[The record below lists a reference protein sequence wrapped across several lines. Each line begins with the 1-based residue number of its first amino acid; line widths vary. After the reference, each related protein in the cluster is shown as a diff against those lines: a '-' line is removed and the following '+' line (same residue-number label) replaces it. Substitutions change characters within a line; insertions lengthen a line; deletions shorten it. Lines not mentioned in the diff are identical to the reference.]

1 VEIPLAF
8 HGSTL
13 LLCLIRFL
21 QTNCNEDYFEIKKF
35 ISETQKLIRYMVEK
49 FEKPESV
56 PQNILKLY
64 AEYLSKTLNNGSGT
78 IRTNLGLLST
88 MLKWC
93 FTQSWFDDLAEEARI
108 FVLAVYSCKPSIPK
122 NAMLEGTALA
132 MSELVDSKEFDD
144 RDLLD
149 SLNRF
154 CFGFLLTFKTH
165 RDLISSNRG
174 VNARLE
180 LAFAS
185 ATPDIDW
192 RVRNPNWDDYDQIF
206 NSIVESRDET
216 LLERLLLSNPRHRKA
231 FLDSIEPDSL
241 DELYKKLKK
250 CVRES
255 GSLYLQDIPDNV
267 HHVNFNQLDIRSILS
282 PCEAEE
288 ICLRWLLAIDRI
300 QLSGQQQITLED
312 IDLTP
317 THVTITFTKRRSTE
331 YIRDS
336 TSHRRKTFN
345 YKIIS
350 YMLGLREK
358 FEQNF
363 GSSSTKRMLF
373 QYPIAHRLP
382 QNHAST
388 SLRPIILAC
397 SPGTNLYLKIT
408 SMFPRAKLFQ
418 EYFLQLVNDNSCS
431 SSDLNSANP
440 TCSQHIDNTRPLNRR
455 LTPNVIAQS
464 RAIIDPEEPAVES
477 AFNRLAIAEASADGA
492 AHSVQTSHEIYINRS
507 QTAHR
512 LGQRA
517 KFVESVGKLQE
528 EDARKLSS
536 LMNNTKILSLREVSE
551 FLGWDVSSFKPT
563 DIDDFNQLV
572 SIAEKEGFNCAPFGW
587 LSKPTSAE
595 RIIIVSPVTAALI
608 LSFIKGCQIEL
619 KKSISLERGHAIIL
633 KLSYAKLVLNV
644 FDRRTISEGRRILNE
659 YDIPPAII

>member
-1 VEIPLAF
+1 
-8 HGSTL
+8 
-13 LLCLIRFL
+13 
-21 QTNCNEDYFEIKKF
+21 
-35 ISETQKLIRYMVEK
+35 
-49 FEKPESV
+49 
-56 PQNILKLY
+56 
-64 AEYLSKTLNNGSGT
+64 
-78 IRTNLGLLST
+78 
-88 MLKWC
+88 
-93 FTQSWFDDLAEEARI
+93 
-108 FVLAVYSCKPSIPK
+108 
-122 NAMLEGTALA
+122 
-132 MSELVDSKEFDD
+132 
-144 RDLLD
+144 
-149 SLNRF
+149 
-154 CFGFLLTFKTH
+154 
-165 RDLISSNRG
+165 
-174 VNARLE
+174 
-180 LAFAS
+180 
-185 ATPDIDW
+185 
-192 RVRNPNWDDYDQIF
+192 
-206 NSIVESRDET
+206 
-216 LLERLLLSNPRHRKA
+216 
-231 FLDSIEPDSL
+231 
-241 DELYKKLKK
+241 
-250 CVRES
+250 
-255 GSLYLQDIPDNV
+255 
-267 HHVNFNQLDIRSILS
+267 
-282 PCEAEE
+282 
-288 ICLRWLLAIDRI
+288 
-300 QLSGQQQITLED
+300 
-312 IDLTP
+312 
-317 THVTITFTKRRSTE
+317 
-331 YIRDS
+331 
-336 TSHRRKTFN
+336 
-345 YKIIS
+345 
-350 YMLGLREK
+350 
-358 FEQNF
+358 
-363 GSSSTKRMLF
+363 
-373 QYPIAHRLP
+373 
-382 QNHAST
+382 
-388 SLRPIILAC
+388 
-397 SPGTNLYLKIT
+397 
-408 SMFPRAKLFQ
+408 MFPRAKLFQ

-477 AFNRLAIAEASADGA
+477 AFNRRAIAEASADGA